1 MRKRFISI
9 CTIAFLLCVICGCA
23 QTAVDKL
30 ASKTENAETGHTEI
44 ESEVADTADEETEGK
59 ETAIP
64 VKEYS
69 QSEEEA
75 EAEKEAEEE
84 TLAYYF
90 KCAWADSGWDT
101 SNEDRRGMGIIQITI
116 PDDKKREE
124 RINQMLVEESMKR
137 LPGKQEEEWWDMV
150 KLHIDY
156 RSDRYLCWHYIPR
169 SSFSEACEWEN
180 LYFTLDLEKEKLL
193 EYPGE
198 VPIGEVWTGQY
209 LGELYKEMKESWE
222 KTVEEQDAEQNEKG
236 YSLHETRSECDGIV
250 FSVVEVSGLE
260 NETIQKRINE
270 HLQEGLKA
278 FIENVG
284 WEDDT
289 DRRQYLFDQTKIYVS
304 YKSDRLLCVVYSIS
318 MDDSWMEDDGIFD
331 LAVVVNIQTGERVML
346 DDLMDMDGLIDWMM
360 LQYPRMEED
369 YYKGL
374 IRTEGEN
381 LTDMKDM
388 GYTGSD
394 AMRYYQNKWITFYLY
409 SGRLILLDQGSAFDY
424 EIPLPEIYE
433 YLKVDPW
440 YD

>member
-1 MRKRFISI
+1 MRKRLISI
-9 CTIAFLLCVICGCA
+9 CTIAFSLCVICGCA

-44 ESEVADTADEETEGK
+44 ESEVADTADEETESK

-75 EAEKEAEEE
+75 EAEKE

-101 SNEDRRGMGIIQITI
+101 SNEDRIGMGIIQITI

-124 RINQMLVEESMKR
+124 RVNQMLVEESMKR
-137 LPGKQEEEWWDMV
+137 LPGKQEQEWWDMV

-169 SSFSEACEWEN
+169 SSFSEDYEWEN
-180 LYFTLDLEKEKLL
+180 LYFTLDLEKERLL

-198 VPIGEVWTGQY
+198 VPIGESWTFRNY
-209 LGELYKEMKESWE
+209 WGELDMEMEENWE

-236 YSLHETRSECDGIV
+236 YSLHETWSECDGTV
-250 FSVVEVSGLE
+250 FPVVQVSGME
-260 NETIQKRINE
+260 NETIQERINV
-270 HLQEGLKA
+270 HLQEGLKS
-278 FIENVG
+278 FVENVG

-304 YKSDRLLCVVYSIS
+304 YKSDRLLCIVYSIS
-318 MDDSWMEDDGIFD
+318 MEDPWKEDDGIFD

-381 LTDMKDM
+381 LKDMKDM